1 MTDGES
7 NKDSPTGKGKG
18 EGGFPNRQNFD
29 GLNVLAEASR
39 QVGASDVTKR
49 PGYTQSVTAGG
60 KTVIVDPALEAEG
73 FQGQAQGSEQV
84 DGAGNAEGMVA
95 VHCLSPLIT
104 DSNAGTPQ
112 SSNAPSIPALPSHT
126 PNEHHGSHSPQLG
139 DTSMSPESTSN
150 ARQSQLSLIAASAN
164 EMVPQG
170 LSLDGDSIG
179 PDGIKLGQ
187 WSQQLSTHEQLL
199 FDSLAEHDPS
209 LTAATQRAASYPRP
223 IAMNPNTQAKGF
235 VNEFGNS
242 TKPMKPKVRG
252 RFSAERRREVQD
264 VRKKGACLR
273 CRMLKK
279 PV

>member
-1 MTDGES
+1 MP
-7 NKDSPTGKGKG
+7 KVCWQFFFVKCP
-18 EGGFPNRQNFD
+18 
-29 GLNVLAEASR
+29 
-39 QVGASDVTKR
+39 
-49 PGYTQSVTAGG
+49 
-60 KTVIVDPALEAEG
+60 
-73 FQGQAQGSEQV
+73 
-84 DGAGNAEGMVA
+84 
-95 VHCLSPLIT
+95 IT
-104 DSNAGTPQ
+104 DHPAGTPQ

-126 PNEHHGSHSPQLG
+126 PNDHHGSISPPLG

-150 ARQSQLSLIAASAN
+150 ARQSQLSMIAASAN

-170 LSLDGDSIG
+170 LSMDGDGMG
-179 PDGIKLGQ
+179 PDGIKIGQ
-187 WSQQLSTHEQLL
+187 WPQQLSTHEQLL

-279 PV
+279 PVSPNKSEV